1 MQYAPTPG
9 TSKSPICVKASNIS
23 PVPPV
28 SIPPNTEKEN
38 FIYSTYIHPYTTNIP
53 PIFLPMKK
61 ITPSAPAERQDNP
74 SNCPPSF
81 GPRPETLAL
90 LSWFARIYTPDN
102 APNPALPIA
111 N

>member
-1 MQYAPTPG
+1 
-9 TSKSPICVKASNIS
+9 
-23 PVPPV
+23 
-28 SIPPNTEKEN
+28 
-38 FIYSTYIHPYTTNIP
+38 
-53 PIFLPMKK
+53 MKK

-74 SNCPPSF
+74 SNRPPSF

-90 LSWFARIYTPDN
+90 LRWFARIYTPDN